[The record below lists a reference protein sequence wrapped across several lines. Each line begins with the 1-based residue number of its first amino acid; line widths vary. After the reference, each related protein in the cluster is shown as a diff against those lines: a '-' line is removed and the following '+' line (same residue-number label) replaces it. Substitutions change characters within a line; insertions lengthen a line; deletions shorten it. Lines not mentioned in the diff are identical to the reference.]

1 MESLPEFI
9 DSSPHARRQSAR
21 GVCQI
26 KNQNSKIK
34 KSFPPCKFT
43 ITRRSGW
50 PASSSI
56 WSPIVLCNAGGV
68 VVSCFEWVQ
77 DFQRFFWDQTEVVD
91 RLFRILENAW
101 TQVLN
106 MSRRQ
111 RIPVCLAALS
121 LGRIKRLQQSK
132 RVRGLFP

>member
-1 MESLPEFI
+1 
-9 DSSPHARRQSAR
+9 
-21 GVCQI
+21 
-26 KNQNSKIK
+26 
-34 KSFPPCKFT
+34 
-43 ITRRSGW
+43 
-50 PASSSI
+50 
-56 WSPIVLCNAGGV
+56 
-68 VVSCFEWVQ
+68 
-77 DFQRFFWDQTEVVD
+77 VVD

-121 LGRIKRLQQSK
+121 LGSIKRLQQSK